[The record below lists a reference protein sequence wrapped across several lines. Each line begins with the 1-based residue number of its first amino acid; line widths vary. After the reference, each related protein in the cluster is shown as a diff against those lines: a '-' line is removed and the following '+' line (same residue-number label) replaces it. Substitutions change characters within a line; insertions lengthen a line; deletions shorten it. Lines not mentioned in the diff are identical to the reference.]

1 MKKFLG
7 ILAIAGVLVACNNSG
22 GDGANGD
29 STNLNQDSI
38 DNLNSAPAND
48 SLNLGNDSLN
58 LGDTSNRTG
67 SDTSG
72 RR

>member
-22 GDGANGD
+22 SEGTDGD
-29 STNLNQDSI
+29 SAGLNQDSI
-38 DNLNSAPAND
+38 DNLNAAPAND

-58 LGDTSNRTG
+58 LRDTLNRTG
-67 SDTSG
+67 TDSIG
-72 RR
+72 K